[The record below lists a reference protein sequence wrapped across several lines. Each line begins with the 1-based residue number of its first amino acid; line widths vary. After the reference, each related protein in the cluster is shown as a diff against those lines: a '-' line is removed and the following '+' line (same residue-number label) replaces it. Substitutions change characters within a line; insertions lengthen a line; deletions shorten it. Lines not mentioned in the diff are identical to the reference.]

1 VTNRVIAAQLFLSP
15 PTVGY
20 HLHKVFTKL
29 GLSSP
34 HELVRLVLQDG
45 ASQLSP

>member
-20 HLHKVFTKL
+20 HLHKVTKL